1 MLKVGITGGIGSG
14 KSAASKRMAELGSY
28 VFDADKEDKQILKK
42 NERIQDDLRDQFGT
56 DVMDPDNT
64 INPKKLARVA
74 FTNEEKQSVLNAIMH
89 PYVFDAIDNRY
100 DQVKKKDA
108 ATLFVV
114 DAALLLVAG
123 FTDFFNSILLITAN
137 KSIRVKRS
145 QLRNNILEDQIEKRM
160 SLQMPELEKQKRT
173 HSIIKNNSNNLKLH
187 LQLELFWKKLNINTT
202 QELTP

>member
-14 KSAASKRMAELGSY
+14 KSAASKRMAELGAY
-28 VFDADKEDKQILKK
+28 VFDADKEAKQILKK
-42 NERIQDDLRDQFGT
+42 NERIQDDLRDEFGT

-74 FTNEEKQSVLNAIMH
+74 FTNEENQSVLNAIIH

-114 DAALLLVAG
+114 DAALIYESGLDQHLDYVIVVSVQYGSRMNQALQRG
-123 FTDFFNSILLITAN
+123 TLT
-137 KSIRVKRS
+137 R
-145 QLRNNILEDQIEKRM
+145 EDIQRRM
-160 SLQMPELEKQKRT
+160 D
-173 HSIIKNNSNNLKLH
+173 
-187 LQLELFWKKLNINTT
+187 LQLPEESKVQMADFVIDNNGD
-202 QELTP
+202 QEHLSKQVDEIYQEIT